1 VIPSIRARVTLLFVL
16 ALLISVTVFAG
27 GIWIGRKDSAYYREL
42 SRYVQSQAELAIRII
57 TQYES
62 RGPITITRDS
72 LVGAQLVPEVASA
85 MEVIPDYLLVL
96 DTAGRAVYVSE
107 KARALPPSDL
117 LSLQESGLD
126 IEAGTTASLL
136 TLRSDQIF
144 LSARLENDPRTPI
157 ERIVAGSSTSTTEA
171 LWRDLLRSMLML
183 APVVL
188 VMGGTAAYLIG
199 GVAVRPITTII
210 TELEAITD
218 GRSLHRRL
226 GGADAKGDELARLA
240 STLNAMIGRLENS
253 FGGLRRFTADASHEL
268 KTPLTV
274 LRASIERAMMARRG
288 STEQLEHL
296 EEALNEVTR
305 MADLVNSLLSLARA
319 DEGRFDL
326 VRDVVLLD
334 AMLRD
339 IAETATILGEPN
351 GIEVRLSECEPLTV
365 EGDAPR
371 LRQLLLNLVENAIKY
386 TTVGGSVDLSL
397 VAEQGNA
404 VLTVKDSGMGIAAA
418 DLPFIFERFWRAD
431 RARSRAS
438 GRGGTGLGL
447 AISQYI
453 AQAHGGT
460 LTAQSRLGRG
470 STFTLTL
477 PGTVRRDAPRA
488 EDEAAPHPDLPPTRV
503 A

>member
-1 VIPSIRARVTLLFVL
+1 MIRSIRARVSLLFML
-16 ALLISVTVFAG
+16 ALLVSVVLFGG
-27 GIWIGRKDSAYYREL
+27 GIWVSRKDSAYYREL
-42 SRYVQSQAELAIRII
+42 QRYVQSQAELAIRII
-57 TQYES
+57 VRAET
-62 RGPITITRDS
+62 RGPVTVVRDP
-72 LVGAQLVPEVASA
+72 LVGARLVPDLASE
-85 MEVIPDYLLVL
+85 MDVIPDYLMVL
-96 DTAGRAVYVSE
+96 DTSGRAVYVSE
-107 KARALPPSDL
+107 KARALPEADL
-117 LSLQESGLD
+117 STLLERSAS
-126 IEAGTTASLL
+126 IEIGPTATLL

-144 LSARLENDPRTPI
+144 LSARIETDPTTSI
-157 ERIVAGSSTSTTEA
+157 ARIVAGSSTSTTEE

-188 VMGGTAAYLIG
+188 LIGGTAAYVIG

-210 TELEAITD
+210 SELEAITD

-226 GGADAKGDELARLA
+226 GGADARGDELARLT
-240 STLNAMIGRLENS
+240 STLNAMIERLENS

-288 STEQLEHL
+288 SNEQMEFLEQ
-296 EEALNEVTR
+296 ALNEVTR

-326 VRDVVLLD
+326 VREVVLLD
-334 AMLRD
+334 GVLRD

-351 GIEVRLSECEPLTV
+351 GILVQLTECEPLSID
-365 EGDAPR
+365 GDTPR

-386 TTVGGSVDLSL
+386 TTVGGTVELSL
-397 VAEQGNA
+397 VAEHGAA

-438 GRGGTGLGL
+438 GRTGTGLGL

-460 LTAQSRLGRG
+460 LTALSRLGRG

-477 PGTVRRDAPRA
+477 PGTVRRETDETRQSPPR
-488 EDEAAPHPDLPPTRV
+488 V
-503 A
+503 G

>member
-1 VIPSIRARVTLLFVL
+1 VIRSIRARVTLLFLL
-16 ALLISVTVFAG
+16 ALLIAIGVFGG

-42 SRYVQSQAELAIRII
+42 QRYVQSQAELAIRII
-57 TQYES
+57 LQAEL
-62 RGPITITRDS
+62 RGKVMVTRDS
-72 LVGAQLVPEVASA
+72 LVGPQLLPELASA

-96 DTAGRAVYVSE
+96 DTSGRAVYVSE
-107 KARALPPSDL
+107 KARALPESELSVL
-117 LSLQESGLD
+117 LERALN
-126 IEAGTTASLL
+126 IEPGPTATLL

-144 LSARLENDPRTPI
+144 LSARLETDTSTPI
-157 ERIVAGSSTSTTEA
+157 DRVVAGSSTSATEE
-171 LWRDLLRSMLML
+171 LWRDLLRSMLL
-183 APVVL
+183 LVPVVL
-188 VMGGTAAYLIG
+188 IIGGTAAFLIG
-199 GVAVRPITTII
+199 GVAVRPISTII
-210 TELEAITD
+210 SELEAVTD
-218 GRSLHRRL
+218 GRSLHKRL
-226 GGADAKGDELARLA
+226 GGANAKGDELARLS
-240 STLNAMIGRLENS
+240 STLNDMIGRLENS
-253 FGGLRRFTADASHEL
+253 FGGLRRFTGDASHEL

-288 STEQLEHL
+288 SNEQMEYLEQ
-296 EEALNEVTR
+296 ALNEVTR

-326 VRDVVLLD
+326 VRDVVLFD
-334 AMLRD
+334 TVLRD
-339 IAETATILGEPN
+339 VAETAQILGEPN
-351 GIEVRLSECEPLTV
+351 GIAVRVTECETLTI

-386 TTVGGSVDLSL
+386 TSVGGTIELSL
-397 VAEQGNA
+397 AAEQGSA
-404 VLTVKDSGMGIAAA
+404 VLTVKDTGMGIAAA

-431 RARSRAS
+431 RARSRTS
-438 GRGGTGLGL
+438 GSGSTGLGL

-477 PGTVRRDAPRA
+477 PGAVDRS
-488 EDEAAPHPDLPPTRV
+488 AARSATTPPRV

>member
-1 VIPSIRARVTLLFVL
+1 MIHSIRIRVTLLFMLALVL
-16 ALLISVTVFAG
+16 AVTVFAG
-27 GIWIGRKDSAYYREL
+27 GIWTGRKDFAYYREL
-42 SRYVQSQAELAIRII
+42 QRYVQSQAELAIRII
-57 TQYES
+57 TQAET
-62 RGPITITRDS
+62 RGPVTIMRDS
-72 LVGAQLVPEVASA
+72 LVGAKLTPDLVSA
-85 MEVIPDYLLVL
+85 LEVIPDYLIVL
-96 DTAGRAVYVSE
+96 DTAGRMVYVSE
-107 KARALPPSDL
+107 KARTLPASDL
-117 LSLQESGLD
+117 TSLQESALD
-126 IEAGTTASLL
+126 IDPGTTATLL
-136 TLRSDQIF
+136 TLRSDQIY
-144 LSARLENDPRTPI
+144 LSARLENDERTPI
-157 ERIVAGSSTSTTEA
+157 ARIVAGSSTSTTEA

-188 VMGGTAAYLIG
+188 LLGGTAAYIIG
-199 GVAVRPITTII
+199 GVAVRPITLII
-210 TELEAITD
+210 SELEAITD
-218 GRSLHRRL
+218 GRSLHKRL
-226 GGADAKGDELARLA
+226 GGADAEGDELSRLT

-288 STEQLEHL
+288 SNEQMEYL

-334 AMLRD
+334 SILRD

-351 GIEVRLSECEPLTV
+351 GILVEVKECEPLTV

-386 TTVGGSVDLSL
+386 TTVGGTVELSL
-397 VAEQGNA
+397 AAEQGNA
-404 VLTVKDSGMGIAAA
+404 VLTVKDTGMGIAAA

-477 PGTVRRDAPRA
+477 PGAVRRDVGTPVI
-488 EDEAAPHPDLPPTRV
+488 AAPPRISHS

>member
-1 VIPSIRARVTLLFVL
+1 MIRSIRARVTLLFLL
-16 ALLISVTVFAG
+16 ALLVSVVVFAG
-27 GIWIGRKDSAYYREL
+27 GIWIGRKDTSYYREL
-42 SRYVQSQAELAIRII
+42 QRYVQSQAELAMRII
-57 TQYES
+57 MQAET
-62 RGPITITRDS
+62 RGPVTVTRDS
-72 LVGAQLVPEVASA
+72 LVGAQLVPEVASS

-107 KARALPPSDL
+107 KARSLPASDL
-117 LSLQESGLD
+117 SSLQESALD
-126 IEAGTTASLL
+126 IEPGTNATLL
-136 TLRSDQIF
+136 SLRSDQIY
-144 LSARLENDPRTPI
+144 LSARLENDPQTPI

-183 APVVL
+183 VPLVL
-188 VMGGTAAYLIG
+188 FLGGTAAYLIG
-199 GVAVRPITTII
+199 GVAVRPITMII
-210 TELEAITD
+210 SELEAITD

-226 GGADAKGDELARLA
+226 GGADAQGDELARLT

-288 STEQLEHL
+288 SNEQMEFLEQ
-296 EEALNEVTR
+296 ALNEVTR

-334 AMLRD
+334 SMLRD

-351 GIEVRLSECEPLTV
+351 GIEVVVTECDPLAV

-386 TTVGGSVDLSL
+386 TTVGGTVELSL
-397 VAEQGNA
+397 STEQGAA
-404 VLTVKDSGMGIAAA
+404 VLTVKDTGMGIAAA

-431 RARSRAS
+431 RARSRKS

-477 PGTVRRDAPRA
+477 PGAARREVARTETSLPRV
-488 EDEAAPHPDLPPTRV
+488 T
-503 A
+503 